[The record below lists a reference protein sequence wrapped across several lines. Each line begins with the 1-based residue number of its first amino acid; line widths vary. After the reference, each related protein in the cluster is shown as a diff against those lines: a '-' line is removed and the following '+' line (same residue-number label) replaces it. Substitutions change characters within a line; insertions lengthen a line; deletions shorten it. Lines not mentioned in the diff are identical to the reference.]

1 MTYVIG
7 ADCIDVLDRSCVD
20 VCPVDCI
27 YVGERKSYIN
37 ASACIDCGACEV
49 ECPVSAIVADRVAR
63 RDETLNAHLEDSRAF
78 FLDVLPGRDLPLGDP
93 GGAGLTGEIGADTAL
108 VTAHLPKPPQT

>member
-7 ADCIDVLDRSCVD
+7 ADCIDVLDRACVE

-37 ASACIDCGACEV
+37 ANECIDCGACEV
-49 ECPVSAIVADRVAR
+49 ECPVSAIAVDRVAR
-63 RDETLNAHLEDSRAF
+63 KDTMWSAFLADSDAF
-78 FLDVLPGRDLPLGDP
+78 FRESLPGRDEPLGDP
-93 GGAGLTGEIGADTAL
+93 GGARKIGEVGADTPLVAGHPAL
-108 VTAHLPKPPQT
+108 